1 MPSLV
6 EIDPVIL
13 GKRALEFR
21 QYIFVIFLLLSPLG
35 KLCSTLFEKK
45 TLVAI
50 YQGCYVPSLVEW
62 PCGSREK
69 NENVES

>member
-21 QYIFVIFLLLSPLG
+21 QYIFVTFYYYLPLA
-35 KLCSTLFEKK
+35 KCIALYLKKK

-50 YQGCYVPSLVEW
+50 NQGCYVPSLVEIG
-62 PCGSREK
+62 PVVLEK
-69 NENVES
+69 KMKM